1 MDMSILGSLIAHSK
15 QIQCTKLIRDHH
27 EGISDI
33 SVSPFNE
40 YKATAACFDKT
51 LSEYDINKAQQIL
64 RLTGHESGIW
74 TCDYSPTQ
82 SGLVATGSSDQKIGL
97 WDLNSQKLINFVKNH
112 DNSIY
117 DVQFST
123 DGKYLGSCSKD
134 TICIF
139 DTSNYSKPLE
149 VIEVP
154 NKTPDNGFIYCLNFT
169 ENNKSIVT
177 GFIDGTIF
185 AHRIGT
191 GYEDDIKFHLLPNYI
206 ETYKEDE
213 EYSKCVYSLAK
224 FHKDDSK
231 IMLSHSDGSVRI
243 YEMDLDSRK
252 MKLKDQFY
260 YFTSPVT
267 CSDSSSDDQMI
278 IACGKDRSCEIWN
291 INTHKEIKYTLSGHT
306 GVISACHFVKN
317 GKNDIVITGSY
328 DNTIRVWNLRK
339 TQ

>member
-1 MDMSILGSLIAHSK
+1 MDMSILGSLIAQSN
-15 QIQCTKLIRDHH
+15 QIECTTLIRDHH
-27 EGISDI
+27 EGISDT

-40 YKATAACFDKT
+40 FRATAACFDKT
-51 LSEYDINKAQQIL
+51 LSEYDINKSKEIL

-74 TCDYSPTQ
+74 TCDYSPSQ
-82 SGLVATGSSDQKIGL
+82 SGLVATGSSDKKIGL
-97 WDLNSQKLINFVKNH
+97 WDLNSQKLIRFLEVH

-117 DVQFST
+117 DVTFST
-123 DGKYLGSCSKD
+123 DGKYIGSCSKD

-139 DTSNYSKPLE
+139 DTSNYNKPLE
-149 VIEVP
+149 IIQIP

-191 GYEDDIKFHLLPNYI
+191 SFEDSFKFHLLPNYI
-206 ETYKEDE
+206 ETYKEEE

-306 GVISACHFVKN
+306 GVISSCHFVKN
-317 GKNDIVITGSY
+317 GKNDTVITGSY

-339 TQ
+339 TK